1 MSQGARQRTRPA
13 VFPLGAWPAEMRS
26 ETAAAYVDEP
36 SVQAFLA
43 KVERG
48 IYCQPARLD
57 GCLPKW
63 AREKLDLDLRR
74 RHNLIASGGGE
85 VVEDISDLF

>member
-1 MSQGARQRTRPA
+1 MSQGVRQRTRPA
-13 VFPLGAWPAEMRS
+13 AFPLGCWPAEMRS

-36 SVQAFLA
+36 SVQAFLT

-48 IYCQPARLD
+48 IYCQPVRLE

-63 AREKLDLDLRR
+63 AREKLDADLRR
-74 RHNLIASGGGE
+74 RHNLRTSGDGE

>member
-13 VFPLGAWPAEMRS
+13 AYPLGAWPAEMRS

-48 IYCQPARLD
+48 IYCQPVRLD

-63 AREKLDLDLRR
+63 AREKLDHDLRR
-74 RHNLIASGGGE
+74 RHNLFASGGGE